1 MLLNYRGPLVTT
13 PPSFHLQESVYAN
26 LPPLVNSC
34 NTLIVL
40 LKVQPAP
47 TDFLLEIV
55 WPQRALDRF
64 KALSRKR
71 VFQASIR
78 WVS

>member
-1 MLLNYRGPLVTT
+1 MLLIHRGPLVAT
-13 PPSFHLQESVYAN
+13 PLSFHLQESVYAN
-26 LPPLVNSC
+26 LPPSVNSC
-34 NTLIVL
+34 NILIVP

-47 TDFLLEIV
+47 TDFLLNIV

-71 VFQASIR
+71 VFK
-78 WVS
+78 VSLR